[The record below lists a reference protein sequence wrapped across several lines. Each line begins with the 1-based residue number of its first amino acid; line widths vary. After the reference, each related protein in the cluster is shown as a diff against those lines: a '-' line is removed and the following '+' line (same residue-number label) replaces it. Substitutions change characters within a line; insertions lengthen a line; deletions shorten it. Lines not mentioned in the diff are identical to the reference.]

1 MSWKQVKVEDGVIG
15 MMKDNILN
23 IPMIELDK
31 TISINNKSYKI
42 ASSEIDERDNRLIV
56 NLAIASPK
64 KKGESEDDKQSKG

>member
-31 TISINNKSYKI
+31 NISINNKSYKI

-64 KKGESEDDKQSKG
+64 KKGESEDDKQAKG